1 LKKNFITENEI
12 ANLVFEA
19 GQKVHKV
26 LRPELLEIAF
36 QEPLFYEFKI
46 MRLNVIFEKTFV
58 SFLKTFVFFVFK
70 FNTLPWRSSLIGAQN
85 RHRKLHKIQH

>member
-1 LKKNFITENEI
+1 MTENEI
-12 ANLVFEA
+12 ANLVFEV

-36 QEPLFYEFKI
+36 QEPFYYEFKI

-70 FNTLPWRSSLIGAQN
+70 FATIPRRSSLIRAQN
-85 RHRKLHKIQH
+85 RHRKLRKIQY